1 MKAIV
6 LNKEVVTR
14 MTNTHM
20 TLGKGRVRQLLA
32 NTSVR
37 WFNRYFHL
45 LWDEEAMEEDLGSD
59 YIVEE
64 LLEEV
69 RKERIRLEH
78 LLGFDKEKVIEP
90 D

>member
-14 MTNTHM
+14 MTKITW
-20 TLGKGRVRQLLA
+20 GKDRVLQLLA
-32 NTSVR
+32 NAAAR
-37 WFNRYFHL
+37 QFNRYLHL

>member
-6 LNKEVVTR
+6 FDKEVVTR
-14 MTNTHM
+14 MAKM
-20 TLGKGRVRQLLA
+20 TWPKDRVIQLLA

-37 WFNRYFHL
+37 WRNRYFNL
-45 LWDEEAMEEDLGSD
+45 LWDEEAMESDLGSD

-69 RKERIRLEH
+69 HKERIRLEH
-78 LLGFDKEKVIEP
+78 LLGFDKEKLVEP
-90 D
+90 G

>member
-1 MKAIV
+1 MKAII

-14 MTNTHM
+14 MTKM
-20 TLGKGRVRQLLA
+20 TWRKNWVKKLLA

-37 WFNRYFHL
+37 WRNRYFNL

-69 RKERIRLEH
+69 HKERIRLEH
-78 LLGFDKEKVIEP
+78 LLGFDKGKVIEP

>member
-14 MTNTHM
+14 MTKM
-20 TLGKGRVRQLLA
+20 TWRKDSVRQLLA
-32 NTSVR
+32 NAGAR
-37 WFNRYFHL
+37 QFNRYLHL

-64 LLEEV
+64 PLEEV

>member
-14 MTNTHM
+14 MVKM
-20 TLGKGRVRQLLA
+20 TWRKDSVRQLLA
-32 NTSVR
+32 NIQNR
-37 WFNRYFHL
+37 WYKRFNLL

-69 RKERIRLEH
+69 RKERILIEN
-78 LLGFDKEKVIEP
+78 LLGFDKEEVIEP

>member
-1 MKAIV
+1 MKAII
-6 LNKEVVTR
+6 LNKEIVTR
-14 MTNTHM
+14 MTKM
-20 TLGKGRVRQLLA
+20 TWRKDSVRQLLA

-37 WFNRYFHL
+37 WRNRYFNL
-45 LWDEEAMEEDLGSD
+45 LNDEEAMEENLGSD

-69 RKERIRLEH
+69 HKERIRLEH

>member
-1 MKAIV
+1 MKKTY
-6 LNKEVVTR
+6 LPKEVVTR

-20 TLGKGRVRQLLA
+20 TLGKWRVRQLLA
-32 NTSVR
+32 NIQ
-37 WFNRYFHL
+37 NRLYQRINIL
-45 LWDEEAMEEDLGSD
+45 LWDEEAMESDLGSD

-69 RKERIRLEH
+69 HKERIRLEH
-78 LLGFDKEKVIEP
+78 LLGFDKEKVVEP

>member
-6 LNKEVVTR
+6 LDKEVVTR
-14 MTNTHM
+14 MTKM
-20 TLGKGRVRQLLA
+20 TWRKDSVRQLLA
-32 NTSVR
+32 NVR
-37 WFNRYFHL
+37 KAWFYNYIEL
-45 LWDEEAMEEDLGSD
+45 TLTINKLESDLGSD

-64 LLEEV
+64 PLEEV

>member
-1 MKAIV
+1 MKAII
-6 LNKEVVTR
+6 LNKEIVTR
-14 MTNTHM
+14 MTKM
-20 TLGKGRVRQLLA
+20 TWRKDSVRQLLA

-37 WFNRYFHL
+37 WRNRYFNL
-45 LWDEEAMEEDLGSD
+45 LNDEEAMEENLGSD

-69 RKERIRLEH
+69 HKERIRLEH
-78 LLGFDKEKVIEP
+78 LLRFDKEKVIEP

>member
-6 LNKEVVTR
+6 INKEVVTS
-14 MTNTHM
+14 MTKM
-20 TLGKGRVRQLLA
+20 TWKKDRVKKLLA
-32 NTSVR
+32 NASVR
-37 WFNRYFHL
+37 WRNRYFNL

-69 RKERIRLEH
+69 HKERIRLEH
-78 LLGFDKEKVIEP
+78 LLGFDKETVIASF
-90 D
+90 

>member
-1 MKAIV
+1 MKAIF
-6 LNKEVVTR
+6 LSKEVVTS
-14 MTNTHM
+14 MTKV
-20 TLGKGRVRQLLA
+20 TLQKGLVHQLLA

-37 WFNRYFHL
+37 WFNRYLPL
-45 LWDEEAMEEDLGSD
+45 LWDEEAMESDLGSD

-69 RKERIRLEH
+69 HKERIRLEH

>member
-6 LNKEVVTR
+6 INKEVVTR
-14 MTNTHM
+14 MTKITWR
-20 TLGKGRVRQLLA
+20 KDRVLQLLA
-32 NTSVR
+32 NIQ
-37 WFNRYFHL
+37 NRLYQRINIL

-78 LLGFDKEKVIEP
+78 LLGFDKEEVIEP